1 MAWSGGSYTKGNSAT
16 GGWAGD
22 ANLGIGIEAG
32 RHDTQDNDF
41 QDGINNCIAKDGQN
55 SMMADL
61 NLGGYKPVNLAAGTA
76 AAPAIC
82 AGNDVNTGIFSPAA
96 DNIGIATNG
105 VERVR
110 IDNSGNVGIG
120 ITAPGF
126 TLDVQSTTANLVAT
140 RFSADTNPSQLI
152 LRKSRGASVGT
163 NTIVSAN
170 DSVGGLYF
178 QGANGTGFTDA
189 AGILAEVDTTP
200 GASNDMPGRLR
211 FLTTPDA
218 SGTPTE
224 RMRID
229 SAGLVGINTTTLGGV
244 AGSHLTITG
253 SSNSRAVLQTR
264 GISGDVAEPSVDV
277 VKFDNNNTTSQS
289 LVEFYINN
297 GATGSGKITANGA
310 SQAAFGSF
318 SDERLKENIVDLP
331 SQLNNV
337 LALHPVEFD
346 YKDGSGHQVGFIAQ
360 EVQQVYPDLVG
371 ESGGYLTLTDLNK
384 NDARLI
390 KAFQELAAKVEALES
405 RVAELEA

>member
-22 ANLGIGIEAG
+22 ASLGIGIEAG

-390 KAFQELAAKVEALES
+390 KAFQELAAKIEALET
-405 RVAELEA
+405 RVAQLEA

>member
-1 MAWSGGSYTKGNSAT
+1 MAWSGGSYSKGNAGT

-22 ANLGIGIEAG
+22 ANLGTGIEAG

-41 QDGINNCIAKDGQN
+41 QDGINNCVAKDGQN
-55 SMMADL
+55 SMIADL
-61 NLGGYKPVNLAAGTA
+61 NLGGYKPVNLGAGTA

-82 AGNDVNTGIFSPAA
+82 AGNDTNTGIFSPAA

-110 IDNSGNVGIG
+110 IDSSGNVGIG
-120 ITAPGF
+120 ISTPGF

-229 SAGLVGINTTTLGGV
+229 SAGLVGINTTTLGS
-244 AGSHLTITG
+244 ATGSHLTITG

-277 VKFDNNNTTSQS
+277 IKFDNNSTTSQN

-310 SQAAFGSF
+310 NAAAFGTF
-318 SDERLKENIVDLP
+318 SDERLKENIVNLP

-346 YKDGSGHQVGFIAQ
+346 YKDGSGHQIGFIAQ

-390 KAFQELAAKVEALES
+390 KAFQELAAKVDALES